1 MRFRGVRQL
10 KTALLASALLV
21 FGAGPALAS
30 YVSEVTSQNPLFYWR
45 LNDTVY
51 DDPMAVEVDNSAYAD
66 SIAKVISLSDV
77 VMGDTS
83 GNALTPAG
91 GFGGFEAGNSWFTLP
106 GTNSNDLIQTLTSPK
121 DVMSSTLGSTSNW
134 VKTTTGP
141 TPTYMYG
148 TLYRAD
154 AGGTG
159 SLYTFIDNDG
169 KFGIRITNGA
179 GETTVLA
186 DVRSAGAYND
196 GQWHHVAATWNEA
209 EGRATIYID
218 GGSVAGG
225 ETVIGVFTDGTDFL
239 STGRNQFGKGHA
251 NSLRYVGSAD
261 ELALW
266 TGELTAQQVADQYLS
281 ALPEPASLLMLGLGA
296 MALLVPRRGK

>member
-1 MRFRGVRQL
+1 MQRRGVRQL
-10 KTALLASALLV
+10 KMALLAGGLLV

-45 LNDTVY
+45 FNETATG
-51 DDPMAVEVDNSAYAD
+51 AVAELVDNSGTAVNSATTA
-66 SIAKVISLSDV
+66 STMV
-77 VMGDTS
+77 VGETS